1 MSAETIQS
9 CYYPVILSLVSL
21 VCVCGGGVTELEEE
35 TKVHVGTREI
45 RQAEMG
51 SGTQMP
57 EEKCKKEKSLRQ
69 LNGEKRGKTMAC
81 VIQQSYCP
89 YLLNLHAL
97 LERSAR
103 GHFSRTCV
111 KESALLCHQMTHY
124 KGRDRVVCMDCGCI
138 VWSFV
143 CVSAESIQPC

>member
-1 MSAETIQS
+1 M
-9 CYYPVILSLVSL
+9 
-21 VCVCGGGVTELEEE
+21 
-35 TKVHVGTREI
+35 HVETREI
-45 RQAEMG
+45 RQSEMG
-51 SGTQMP
+51 SGTQML
-57 EEKCKKEKSLRQ
+57 KKSVKEKSLYQ

-89 YLLNLHAL
+89 YLVTTLTPG
-97 LERSAR
+97 EVR
-103 GHFSRTCV
+103 GHLCV

-124 KGRDRVVCMDCGCI
+124 KGRDRVFCMDCGCI